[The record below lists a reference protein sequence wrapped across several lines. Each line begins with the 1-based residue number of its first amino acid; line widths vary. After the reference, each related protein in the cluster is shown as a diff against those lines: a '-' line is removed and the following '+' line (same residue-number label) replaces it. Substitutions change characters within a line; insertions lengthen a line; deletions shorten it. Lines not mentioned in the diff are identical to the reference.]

1 MFAENLCVA
10 TKDIND
16 TQIADTSDSGTA
28 ILFDVNNAEII
39 YSENAHARLS
49 PASLTKVLTALVA
62 LKHATPDTV
71 LTASKNIYI
80 DEPGAQ
86 LCGIKPGD
94 SMTLNQAL
102 YIALIN
108 SANDAALLIAENIGG
123 TVENF
128 VAMMNEEA
136 KALGATN
143 SNFVNPHGL
152 TEEGQYTTGYD
163 MYLILNEAI
172 KYEKFMEII
181 PNASYETTYYDSKG
195 KPKELSVKST
205 NKYVN
210 GDLKVPDNVTVM
222 GGKTGT
228 TNDNYDRYFVGYTPY
243 YVAGV
248 WTGYEMNQTLSAFK
262 KNPSVTI
269 WDTVMT
275 MIHQE
280 YINAA
285 ANGTKALKTF
295 DAAPGVVKATYCLD
309 SGLLCS
315 EACSLD
321 PRGSR
326 AATGYFTRESA
337 PSEYCDTHVI
347 VMRDASTGLIASDQC
362 SPGDLVR
369 TALIRVEDR
378 DFPAE
383 ILVEDAQYVYRDLPA
398 NVMPCEW
405 AGLPFFYN
413 ALGEG
418 HYCGSSY
425 VTTANNGYC
434 YLHCDYSRW
443 KGGTPTYEDETAAP
457 DENDPGDVLDGIED
471 SGMGEDPGA
480 YEDENASDIQNAED
494 FFGW

>member
-1 MFAENLCVA
+1 MRLINKSKQRKISLSAIALCLVYCLVGCSDTSYDVPYEINSTNSGFNVVHQKNDVTDMFAEDLCVS
-10 TKDIND
+10 TKDISD
-16 TQIADTSDSGTA
+16 SQIANTSDSGAA
-28 ILFDVNNAEII
+28 ILYDVNNAEII

-71 LTASKNIYI
+71 LTASANLYI

-108 SANDAALLIAENIGG
+108 SANDAALLIAENVGG

-163 MYLILNEAI
+163 MYLILNEAV

-210 GDLKVPDNVTVM
+210 GDLKAPDNVTVI

-228 TNDNYDRYFVGYTPY
+228 TNAAGHCLMLLSKDKNGAPY
-243 YVAGV
+243 ISIVLKASSRDSLYA
-248 WTGYEMNQTLSAFK
+248 Q
-262 KNPSVTI
+262 
-269 WDTVMT
+269 MT
-275 MIHQE
+275 
-280 YINAA
+280 
-285 ANGTKALKTF
+285 
-295 DAAPGVVKATYCLD
+295 D
-309 SGLLCS
+309 LL
-315 EACSLD
+315 E
-321 PRGSR
+321 
-326 AATGYFTRESA
+326 
-337 PSEYCDTHVI
+337 
-347 VMRDASTGLIASDQC
+347 
-362 SPGDLVR
+362 
-369 TALIRVEDR
+369 
-378 DFPAE
+378 E
-383 ILVEDAQYVYRDLPA
+383 I
-398 NVMPCEW
+398 
-405 AGLPFFYN
+405 G
-413 ALGEG
+413 
-418 HYCGSSY
+418 
-425 VTTANNGYC
+425 
-434 YLHCDYSRW
+434 
-443 KGGTPTYEDETAAP
+443 K
-457 DENDPGDVLDGIED
+457 
-471 SGMGEDPGA
+471 
-480 YEDENASDIQNAED
+480 
-494 FFGW
+494 